1 MSNGSDA
8 GDDRGKLFVADFYPK
23 LGEYLAERYAD
34 GYDAVAARARFV
46 IWLAQHADK
55 SAMWPPRVDPGGSGG
70 QAPPLTAGD
79 VMARDPQADHTA
91 ETDEATDPGAL
102 ERSGLEMLMAAAE
115 RGAQEEL
122 AALGAPAANERA
134 DLGRS
139 ADQGPEAEDR
149 LLMAHLRLV
158 ASIAERYA
166 GRGVSFLELIAA
178 GNLGLIRAA
187 EKFDDSKGYAFSTY
201 ATWWIRQAITRAVAD
216 NAQSARIPVHMAR
229 AISEIAVVQ
238 RRLSRELGREP
249 TPEELAA
256 ELGTSSD

>member
-1 MSNGSDA
+1 MSTGSNA

-23 LGEYLAERYAD
+23 LGEYLAERHAD
-34 GYDAVAARARFV
+34 GYDAVAARARFT

-55 SAMWPPRVDPGGSGG
+55 SAMRPPPVDPGGAGG
-70 QAPPLTAGD
+70 QAPPPTAGD
-79 VMARDPQADHTA
+79 AMARDAPADHIA

-102 ERSGLEMLMAAAE
+102 ERGELGMLMAAAE
-115 RGAQEEL
+115 RGAQDEL
-122 AALGAPAANERA
+122 AALGAPTANERA
-134 DLGRS
+134 DLKRAAGHGLS
-139 ADQGPEAEDR
+139 AEDR
-149 LLMAHLRLV
+149 LLRTHLRLI

-166 GRGVSFLELIAA
+166 GRGLPFLELIAA

-187 EKFDDSKGYAFSTY
+187 EKFDDSRGYTFSTY

-216 NAQSARIPVHMAR
+216 NAKSARVPVHTAR

>member
-1 MSNGSDA
+1 MSTGSNA
-8 GDDRGKLFVADFYPK
+8 GDDRGKLFVADFYPH
-23 LGEYLAERYAD
+23 LGEYLAERHAD
-34 GYDAVAARARFV
+34 GYDAVAARARFA
-46 IWLAQHADK
+46 IWLAQRADK
-55 SAMWPPRVDPGGSGG
+55 SAMPPLRADPG
-70 QAPPLTAGD
+70 
-79 VMARDPQADHTA
+79 
-91 ETDEATDPGAL
+91 EATDPGTL
-102 ERSGLEMLMAAAE
+102 ERSELGMLMAAAE

-134 DLGRS
+134 DLERS
-139 ADQGPEAEDR
+139 DGQALGAEDR
-149 LLMAHLRLV
+149 LLRAHLRLV

-166 GRGVSFLELIAA
+166 GRGVPFLELIAA

-187 EKFDDSKGYAFSTY
+187 EKFDDSKGYTFSAY
-201 ATWWIRQAITRAVAD
+201 ATWWIRQAITRAVAVAD